1 MRSRTRQSRAQV
13 TLARALSKFGV
24 ASRASAEQ
32 IIRAGRVR
40 INGRPAGSPS
50 VWLDPRTDRIDVDG
64 VAIVARRPVYLAM
77 HKPAGYVT
85 TRSDELGRET
95 VYALVPATAGWVFPV
110 GRLDKDTSGLL
121 LLTNDVRWGECITGP
136 EHGIAKTYVVTVD
149 RPLSE
154 ADAQTIHRGMVLAD
168 GTKLLPARAR
178 IDARNPA
185 VAVLNIREG
194 KNRQVRRMME
204 TLGYRVVALV
214 RTAVGP
220 IALGELPEGAT
231 RPVTVEER
239 NAVLRLA
246 HQQGER

>member
-1 MRSRTRQSRAQV
+1 MRSRTRQSRAQI
-13 TLARALSKFGV
+13 TLTRALSKFGV
-24 ASRASAEQ
+24 ASRSTAEQ

-40 INGRPAGSPS
+40 INGKPAASPS

-64 VAIVARRPVYLAM
+64 AAIIARRPVYLAM

-136 EHGIAKTYVVTVD
+136 AHGIPKTYAVTVD
-149 RPLSE
+149 RPISE
-154 ADAQTIHRGMVLAD
+154 ADAQTIRRGMALDD
-168 GTKLLPARAR
+168 GTELLPARVR
-178 IDARNPA
+178 TDVRNPS
-185 VAVLNIREG
+185 VAVLSLREG

-214 RTAVGP
+214 RTAIGP

-231 RPVTVEER
+231 RPVTAGER
-239 NAVLRLA
+239 DAVLRLA
-246 HQQGER
+246 QQRGEG